1 MSTSLDS
8 PGEGAVLEE
17 GPAGP
22 SVAQVLDLFGLL
34 EKTVRAHRLY
44 QANNPVYQ
52 GFLAALCG
60 ACTKLWAQYSS
71 LRLLIDEDGF
81 HWQEKT
87 FTAGEGRDSLAFLF
101 FKDGIR
107 EITFL
112 PGFEDEVGE
121 FLEVVHTAKQRDN
134 QADDLVTLLWEREF
148 AGLQYTYVDMLGDEL
163 ALPEAEAEQAHG
175 PNLDPAQIDAAV
187 QGIDGE
193 PPRPSE
199 LRAAEQAAEAQRAG
213 LSREDFEET
222 LYFLDETELALLQ
235 REVELEWGRDLKS
248 DVIDALLDRLEDSGP
263 GRQRAVL
270 GILRHLIPAFLTQG
284 DLGSASKILVELT
297 GMLEGPA
304 LAPEARQEC
313 HALFY
318 ELSEPAMVS
327 QLVRGLEEGLLDPAG
342 DELGVFLRHLG
353 PAALEV
359 LLRSIETTD
368 VAQLRKRLETAVEGI
383 ARNAPEPVVAL
394 LGSEEPAIVAGAAR
408 LLGRLGYAK
417 GAEAV
422 ANLLTRPDPAL
433 RLSAVDALVSIHS
446 GPALTALQTALED
459 DDRDVRVAAARG
471 LARLR
476 YQPARARLEELIQ
489 GRLMREADLTEKIAF
504 FEAYGSVG
512 NAESVGMLDKVLN
525 GRNLL
530 RQKQPPELR
539 ACAALALGRMGTP
552 GARTALERARDD
564 DQPMVR
570 NAVARAL
577 RQEIAAQ

>member
-1 MSTSLDS
+1 M
-8 PGEGAVLEE
+8 
-17 GPAGP
+17 
-22 SVAQVLDLFGLL
+22 
-34 EKTVRAHRLY
+34 
-44 QANNPVYQ
+44 
-52 GFLAALCG
+52 
-60 ACTKLWAQYSS
+60 
-71 LRLLIDEDGF
+71 
-81 HWQEKT
+81 
-87 FTAGEGRDSLAFLF
+87 
-101 FKDGIR
+101 
-107 EITFL
+107 
-112 PGFEDEVGE
+112 
-121 FLEVVHTAKQRDN
+121 
-134 QADDLVTLLWEREF
+134 
-148 AGLQYTYVDMLGDEL
+148 
-163 ALPEAEAEQAHG
+163 
-175 PNLDPAQIDAAV
+175 
-187 QGIDGE
+187 
-193 PPRPSE
+193 
-199 LRAAEQAAEAQRAG
+199 
-213 LSREDFEET
+213 
-222 LYFLDETELALLQ
+222 
-235 REVELEWGRDLKS
+235 
-248 DVIDALLDRLEDSGP
+248 
-263 GRQRAVL
+263 RQRAIL
-270 GILRHLIPAFLTQG
+270 GILRHLIPAFLSQG
-284 DLGSASKILVELT
+284 DLGSASRILVELT

-342 DELGVFLRHLG
+342 EELGVFLRHLG

-394 LGSEEPAIVAGAAR
+394 LASEEPAIVAGAAR

-433 RLSAVDALVSIHS
+433 RLSAVDALVAIHT
-446 GPALTALQTALED
+446 GPALTALQKALED

-512 NAESVGMLDKVLN
+512 NAESVGMLDKLLN

-552 GARTALERARDD
+552 GARTALEHARDD